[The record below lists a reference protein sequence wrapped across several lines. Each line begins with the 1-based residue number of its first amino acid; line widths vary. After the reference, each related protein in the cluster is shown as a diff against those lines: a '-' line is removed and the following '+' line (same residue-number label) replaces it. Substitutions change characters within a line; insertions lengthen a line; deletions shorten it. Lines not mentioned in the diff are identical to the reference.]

1 MPPKFRVRR
10 RGASMEPSVAR
21 LALVLSDLHL
31 GTGHRRGRLNIYDDF
46 KEDER
51 LAQLL
56 ERYGQG
62 DGAHLVLNGD
72 IFDLL
77 KVPVLGRFPDAIS
90 ERLACIKL
98 YKCLKG
104 HPRVVQALSA
114 FLANERCRLTYLPGN
129 HDMELVFPAA
139 QALFTRFVTGHET
152 HPRVQVVTAEPRF
165 ELDGVEF
172 HHGHQ
177 FEAMHAFDW
186 RRLTLPRP
194 GREPVLN
201 LPWGS
206 LFILRVLNPLVRERP
221 YLDKVHP
228 FWPLFAGGLLF
239 DTRFT
244 AKMVGSSAKA
254 LVLARLN
261 PTSWQKRPFAKLT
274 QFLKDDVAFFERLDD
289 YAERIFRQQPH
300 VRAVFMGHTHVPMV
314 RTFRVGGTARTYVN
328 SGTWMP
334 MVDLGFGRLGQHLE
348 LHYGLVEWREGVPA
362 ASLHRWHGRRGES
375 EEIVA

>member
-1 MPPKFRVRR
+1 MKRRVRACDARGYAR
-10 RGASMEPSVAR
+10 RAVVR
-21 LALVLSDLHL
+21 TALVLSDLHL
-31 GTGHRRGRLNIYDDF
+31 GTGHRRGLLNIYDDF
-46 KEDER
+46 KEDDR

-56 ERYGQG
+56 QRYGG
-62 DGAHLVLNGD
+62 GPTHLVLNGD

-77 KVPVLGRFPDAIS
+77 KVPVLGKFPDAIS

-104 HPRVVQALSA
+104 HPRVVKALGEFIA
-114 FLANERCRLTYLPGN
+114 REGNELVYLPGN
-129 HDMELVFPAA
+129 HDMELVFPGA
-139 QALFTRFVTGHET
+139 QALFTRFLTGQDS
-152 HPRVQVVTAEPRF
+152 HPRVRFVTQEPHF
-165 ELDGVEF
+165 ELDGVQF

-186 RRLTLPRP
+186 QRLTLPQP

-206 LFILRVLNPLVRERP
+206 LFILHVLNPLIRERP

-228 FWPLFAGGLLF
+228 FWPLFAGGMVF

-244 AKMVGSSAKA
+244 TRMVGSSVKA
-254 LVLARLN
+254 LVEARFN
-261 PTSWQKRPFAKLT
+261 PTWWRKRPFAKLT
-274 QFLKDDVAFFERLDD
+274 QFLKNDVAFFERLDQ
-289 YAERIFRQQPH
+289 YAERIFRSAPA

-314 RTFRVGGTARTYVN
+314 RTFRIAGSVHTYVN
-328 SGTWMP
+328 TGTWIP

-348 LHYGLVEWREGVPA
+348 LHYGLVEWRDGLPH
-362 ASLHRWHGRRGES
+362 ASLHRWHGQRGES
-375 EEIVA
+375 EEVIA